1 MSTHMSTIHLQI
13 IGIHS
18 NEWIV
23 YFSLRSYGILGTG
36 LLIDANSFDIGSSL
50 RVVVVSSV
58 AQFVLLMGIRKR
70 KQPEH
75 VDAQLICNILLQNI
89 PQADA
94 EAVPERIQ
102 QSCFELEVPN
112 E

>member
-1 MSTHMSTIHLQI
+1 M
-13 IGIHS
+13 
-18 NEWIV
+18 
-23 YFSLRSYGILGTG
+23 
-36 LLIDANSFDIGSSL
+36 
-50 RVVVVSSV
+50 VVVSSV

-75 VDAQLICNILLQNI
+75 VDAQSICNILLQNI